1 MTAAQDK
8 GIGRAESRLNLAL
21 FVFGEWSDKN
31 GGSHLPKYATLSIP
45 FCGNAIATFSLMASI
60 FYWAVGLLIFWRKSG
75 EWMDLIFSLAC
86 ILIGAINIFGFPVAQ
101 TLSFNR
107 RFCKCEEA
115 WFCSGLNVKEK
126 GLAHFLGFRVIDR
139 PDGEAWFCGEIS
151 RRIEM
156 VA

>member
-1 MTAAQDK
+1 MNQLTSEHRNFLMEQVRTAKLATVRKD
-8 GIGRAESRLNLAL
+8 GRPHVTPIWFVLDGDTLVFTTWHTSIKALNIRRDGRVYLCVDDEKPPFSYIQIEGTAIMSADSDAL
-21 FVFGEWSDKN
+21 EYWS
-31 GGSHLPKYATLSIP
+31 TR
-45 FCGNAIATFSLMASI
+45 IA
-60 FYWAVGLLIFWRKSG
+60 V
-75 EWMDLIFSLAC
+75 
-86 ILIGAINIFGFPVAQ
+86 
-101 TLSFNR
+101 SFNR

-151 RRIEM
+151 RRVEM